1 MNNTLKGLVREVYQ
15 MLGAELR
22 SVRLAKGLSIVEA
35 AELVGFEG
43 TRLLEYIESGQ
54 ANHVFAALRVISF
67 YGKKVEIRLV
77 DRY

>member
-1 MNNTLKGLVREVYQ
+1 MNNTLKHLVREVYQ

-22 SVRLAKGLSIVEA
+22 SVRLAKGLSIEKA

-43 TRLLEYIESGQ
+43 TRLLEYIENGQ

-67 YGKKVEIRLV
+67 YGKKVEIHLV